1 MDKLDRHI
9 INRLQKQLPI
19 CDRPYQ
25 VVANEL
31 GTTESELIHR
41 LKTMLEDGTLT
52 RFGPLFNAA
61 EMGGAL
67 SLCAMKISEHKF
79 EQIAD
84 AVNHLPQVAH
94 NYERNHELN
103 MWFVLA
109 TNTTEEL
116 EQTLE
121 KIEDM
126 TGQPV
131 YNFPKKEEFFIG
143 LYLEV

>member
-25 VVANEL
+25 VVADEL
-31 GTTESELIHR
+31 GTTETELIHR
-41 LKTMLEDGTLT
+41 LKIMLEDGTLT

-67 SLCAMKISEHKF
+67 SLCAMKIPEHKF
-79 EQIAD
+79 DQIAG
-84 AVNHLPQVAH
+84 AVNQLPQVAH
-94 NYERNHELN
+94 NYERSHELN

-109 TNTTEEL
+109 TSTTEEL
-116 EQTLE
+116 EKTLDR
-121 KIEDM
+121 IENI

-131 YNFPKKEEFFIG
+131 YNFPKIEEFFIG

>member
-1 MDKLDRHI
+1 MDKLDRLI

-25 VVANEL
+25 VVADEL
-31 GTTESELIHR
+31 GTTETELIHR

-67 SLCAMKISEHKF
+67 SLCAMKIPEHKF
-79 EQIAD
+79 DQIAG
-84 AVNHLPQVAH
+84 AVNQLPQVAH
-94 NYERNHELN
+94 NYERTHELN

-109 TNTTEEL
+109 TSTTEEL
-116 EQTLE
+116 EKTLDR
-121 KIEDM
+121 IENI

-131 YNFPKKEEFFIG
+131 YNFPKIEEFFIG